1 MVIGKGGGQLAQA
14 TGGQGTQ
21 SPWTEGHFPDSS
33 FGLLALLPG
42 TLSVN
47 LFSAH
52 HLLWEQG
59 LTTRGF
65 GAHFPCPQA
74 QWEPRAL
81 LSSPELGQ

>member
-1 MVIGKGGGQLAQA
+1 MAQA
-14 TGGQGTQ
+14 AGGKGTQ

-59 LTTRGF
+59 LTTCGLDAEDF
-65 GAHFPCPQA
+65 GAHFPCPQT
-74 QWEPRAL
+74 QWEPGTL
-81 LSSPELGQ
+81 FPSPELGQ